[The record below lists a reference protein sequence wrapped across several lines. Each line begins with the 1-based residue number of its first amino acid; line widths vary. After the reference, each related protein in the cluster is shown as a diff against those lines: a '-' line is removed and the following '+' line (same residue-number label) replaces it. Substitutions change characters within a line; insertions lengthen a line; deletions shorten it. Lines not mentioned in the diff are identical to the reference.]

1 MEIITINYPLQGL
14 EDKGPIRPKTL
25 AIGHFDGVHKGHQS
39 VIRRAVD
46 VARAEGLEAAVMTFH
61 PHPKEVLGRGSEYTT
76 CLTPLEDKL
85 ERFRSLRVD
94 IVYVVTFN
102 LTFAAV
108 SPAAF
113 VDEMLRPLQVKRAVV
128 GFDFSFGAKGAGRAE
143 TLRELAGSDMKVDI
157 IEPLMMDGDK
167 VSSTL
172 VREALAG
179 GRPETAEQLL
189 GVPFSLR
196 GTVVKGEGR
205 GRTIGYPT
213 ANIQL
218 AGAYVTPR
226 LGVYAVMAELSD
238 GERYSGVL
246 NVGVKPTFHDS
257 LPMPV
262 MEVHL
267 FDYEGDLYGST
278 VRISFISFLRSEKKF
293 ASVQELIEQ
302 IGADALKARSVLSA
316 FK

>member
-1 MEIITINYPLQGL
+1 VEIITINYPLQGL
-14 EDKGPIRPKTL
+14 DQTGSIRPKTL

-39 VIRRAVD
+39 VIKQAV
-46 VARAEGLEAAVMTFH
+46 VTARAEGLEAAVMTFH
-61 PHPKEVLGRGSEYTT
+61 PHPKEVLGLGSQYVA
-76 CLTPLEDKL
+76 CLTPLEDKI
-85 ERFRSLRVD
+85 ERFRSLGVD
-94 IVYVVTFN
+94 IVYIVTFD

-113 VDEMLRPLQVKRAVV
+113 VDEMLRPLHVKRAVV

-143 TLRELAGSDMKVDI
+143 TLRELAQPDMSVDI
-157 IEPLMMDGDK
+157 IEPLMMNGDK

-172 VREALAG
+172 VRGALAE
-179 GRPETAEQLL
+179 GRPEAAEMLL

-196 GTVVKGEGR
+196 GKVVPGEGR
-205 GRTIGYPT
+205 GRKIGFPT

-226 LGVYAVMAELSD
+226 LGVYAVMVELSS

-267 FDYEGDLYGST
+267 FDYEGDLYGT
-278 VRISFISFLRSEKKF
+278 MIRISFISFLRTEKKF

-302 IGADALKARSVLSA
+302 IGADAARARSVLSA